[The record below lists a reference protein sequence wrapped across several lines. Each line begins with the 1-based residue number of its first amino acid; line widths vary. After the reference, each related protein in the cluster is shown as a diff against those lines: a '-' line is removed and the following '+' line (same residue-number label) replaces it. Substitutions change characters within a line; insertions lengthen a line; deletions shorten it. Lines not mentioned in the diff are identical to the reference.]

1 MSILIGLLKILG
13 IILALI
19 LVIIFIV
26 IFSSIN
32 LKISF
37 NNEEKVNYIIKI
49 KYMLG
54 ILTYTLNSKNNINSI
69 KIFGINIEKFKKNK
83 NISKSKISKNE
94 KVQNEEQS
102 EENIYKTASINIDVN
117 KDEQT
122 ENINKNNIKDNI
134 TNEKNKFNKHKD
146 KINNIKSK
154 IYEVIEKI
162 KSIISYPNKKE
173 ILNLSLLLIKR
184 LIKSIKF
191 KKIKININYGLDDPF
206 KTGNI
211 CGIISAIIPFLPKKY
226 IKDIKIMPDFE
237 NELFLANLE
246 VKCKTSLFKLLL
258 PIIMFISKKTIREI
272 IFSKGE

>member
-19 LVIIFIV
+19 LIIIFIV

-37 NNEEKVNYIIKI
+37 NNKEKVNYIIKI

-134 TNEKNKFNKHKD
+134 TNEKNKFNKHKG

>member
-54 ILTYTLNSKNNINSI
+54 ILAYTLNSKNNINSI

-102 EENIYKTASINIDVN
+102 EENIYTNASINIDVN

-122 ENINKNNIKDNI
+122 ENINKNNIRDNI
-134 TNEKNKFNKHKD
+134 TNEKNKFNKHRD
-146 KINNIKSK
+146 NIKSK

-173 ILNLSLLLIKR
+173 ILNLSFLLIKR
-184 LIKSIKF
+184 LTKSIKF
-191 KKIKININYGLDDPF
+191 KEIKININYGLDDPF

-226 IKDIKIMPDFE
+226 IKDIKIIPDFE

>member
-83 NISKSKISKNE
+83 NIPKNKISKNE
-94 KVQNEEQS
+94 KVQNKEQS
-102 EENIYKTASINIDVN
+102 EENIYTTASINIDVN

-122 ENINKNNIKDNI
+122 ENINKN
-134 TNEKNKFNKHKD
+134 KFNKHKD
-146 KINNIKSK
+146 NIKSK

-173 ILNLSLLLIKR
+173 ILNLSFLLIKR
-184 LIKSIKF
+184 LTKSIKF
-191 KKIKININYGLDDPF
+191 KEIKININYGLDDPF

-246 VKCKTSLFKLLL
+246 IKCKTSLFKLLL

>member
-83 NISKSKISKNE
+83 NIPKNKISKNE
-94 KVQNEEQS
+94 KVQNKEQS
-102 EENIYKTASINIDVN
+102 EENIYTTASINIDVN

-122 ENINKNNIKDNI
+122 ENINKNNIRDNV
-134 TNEKNKFNKHKD
+134 TNEKNKFNKHKG
-146 KINNIKSK
+146 NIKSK

-173 ILNLSLLLIKR
+173 ILNLSFLLIKR
-184 LIKSIKF
+184 LTKSIKF
-191 KKIKININYGLDDPF
+191 KEIKININYGLDDPF

-226 IKDIKIMPDFE
+226 IKGIKIMPDFE

>member
-19 LVIIFIV
+19 LIVIFIV

-37 NNEEKVNYIIKI
+37 NNKEKVNYIIKI

-83 NISKSKISKNE
+83 NISKNKISKNK

-102 EENIYKTASINIDVN
+102 EENIYKTASINIDIN

-134 TNEKNKFNKHKD
+134 TNEKNKFNKRKY

-173 ILNLSLLLIKR
+173 ILNLSFLLIKR

-211 CGIISAIIPFLPKKY
+211 CGIINAIIPFLPKKY

-237 NELFLANLE
+237 NELFFANLE